1 MQKDHSRMTTTTKDH
16 APANHQ
22 ADHQA
27 KPRAERPHHDRREAH
42 DQHDKNDQH
51 AGRDGADVSAFAAL
65 GLSEPLLKALA
76 HEGYTTPTPIQTK
89 AMPHVLAGR
98 DLFGCAQTGTGK
110 TAAFALPLIERL
122 MNDRRHAAP
131 KHCRILVLAPT
142 RELAGQIHDSFKA
155 YGRHAHL
162 KSAVI
167 YGGVNQNPQ
176 ASAVARGVDVLVA
189 TPGRLLDLIGQ
200 RLVEIKTV
208 EYLVLDEADR
218 MLDMGFIH
226 DVRRIV
232 GMLPRQRQT
241 LFFSATLPTEVR
253 DLAGTMLR
261 DPLEVKTTPQATP
274 AETVAQ
280 SVFHIPQK
288 QKRSLLVHL
297 LQTGGM
303 GRVIVFTRTKRGA
316 NKLAQD
322 LEKAGVRAAAI
333 HGNKSQ
339 NQREKA
345 LADFKSPRPPVLIAT
360 DIAARGIDVD
370 EVSHVVNF
378 ELPHEP
384 ETYVHRIGRTGRAG
398 LTGEAVSF
406 CDREEEDRLQAIE
419 RLLRRRIPVRNDLPA
434 DLPKVESSSSGRDSE
449 ERSGGGGR
457 GRGRPGGQRRSSEG
471 SARSGGAR
479 AGGARSSGGRSSGG
493 RSGGARSGGG
503 RRSGG
508 SGGAGG
514 DGQAAAGPAPAFRE
528 VSGGDGG
535 PTPPRPAPTGG
546 AAKVNRRYRRAL

>member
-1 MQKDHSRMTTTTKDH
+1 MQKDHSRMPTTKAPSTSHSPREHGGHH
-16 APANHQ
+16 AEPRRDRPEHEREEAPRGAA
-22 ADHQA
+22 ADT
-27 KPRAERPHHDRREAH
+27 
-42 DQHDKNDQH
+42 
-51 AGRDGADVSAFAAL
+51 SAFAAL
-65 GLSEPLLKALA
+65 GLSEALLKALA

-89 AMPHVLAGR
+89 AVPHVLAGR

-122 MNDRRHAAP
+122 MKDRRPAAP

-200 RLVEIKTV
+200 RLLEIKTV

-241 LFFSATLPTEVR
+241 LFFSATLPAEVR
-253 DLAGTMLR
+253 DLADTMLR
-261 DPLEVKTTPQATP
+261 DPLEVKTAPQATP

-297 LQTGGM
+297 LQTAGM

-370 EVSHVVNF
+370 EVSHVVNY

-406 CDREEEDRLQAIE
+406 CDREEEERLEAIE

-434 DLPKVESSSSGRDSE
+434 DLPKVESSSSGRE
-449 ERSGGGGR
+449 PGERSGGR
-457 GRGRPGGQRRSSEG
+457 GRGRPGQRRSSEG
-471 SARSGGAR
+471 SGRSGGGSR
-479 AGGARSSGGRSSGG
+479 AGGG
-493 RSGGARSGGG
+493 RSGGSRSGGGRSGGG
-503 RRSGG
+503 RRS
-508 SGGAGG
+508 SGGG
-514 DGQAAAGPAPAFRE
+514 DGGQAAAPAAPAYRE

-535 PTPPRPAPTGG
+535 STPPRPAPTGG

>member
-16 APANHQ
+16 APAPAAANHQ
-22 ADHQA
+22 ADHHAQ
-27 KPRAERPHHDRREAH
+27 PRPERAPHDRRESHDKH
-42 DQHDKNDQH
+42 DQE
-51 AGRDGADVSAFAAL
+51 ASRDGVDVSAFAAL

-89 AMPHVLAGR
+89 AMPHVLARR

-122 MNDRRHAAP
+122 MKDRRPAAP

-232 GMLPRQRQT
+232 GLLPRQRQT

-322 LEKAGVRAAAI
+322 LDKAGVRAAAI

-406 CDREEEDRLQAIE
+406 CDREEEDRLEAIE

-434 DLPKVESSSSGRDSE
+434 DLPKVESSSSGRE
-449 ERSGGGGR
+449 LGERSGGGGR

-479 AGGARSSGGRSSGG
+479 AGGARSGGARSSGG

-503 RRSGG
+503 RSGAGG
-508 SGGAGG
+508 SGGA
-514 DGQAAAGPAPAFRE
+514 GQAAAGPAPAFRE
-528 VSGGDGG
+528 VAGGDGG
-535 PTPPRPAPTGG
+535 PTTPRPAPTGG

>member
-1 MQKDHSRMTTTTKDH
+1 MQKDHSRMTPTKDH
-16 APANHQ
+16 APAPATANHQ
-22 ADHQA
+22 ADHHAQ
-27 KPRAERPHHDRREAH
+27 PRPERVPHDRRESHDKH
-42 DQHDKNDQH
+42 DQE
-51 AGRDGADVSAFAAL
+51 ASRDGVDVSAFAAL
-65 GLSEPLLKALA
+65 GLSEPLLRALA
-76 HEGYTTPTPIQTK
+76 HERYTTPTPIQTK
-89 AMPHVLAGR
+89 AVPHVLAGR

-122 MNDRRHAAP
+122 MKDRRPAAP

-241 LFFSATLPTEVR
+241 LFFSATLPAEVR
-253 DLAGTMLR
+253 DLADTMLR
-261 DPLEVKTTPQATP
+261 DPLEVKTTPQATT

-322 LEKAGVRAAAI
+322 LDKAGVRAAAI

-419 RLLRRRIPVRNDLPA
+419 RLLRRRIPVRNDIPA

-479 AGGARSSGGRSSGG
+479 AGGARSSGGRPSGG
-493 RSGGARSGGG
+493 RSGAARSGGG
-503 RRSGG
+503 RRSGAG
-508 SGGAGG
+508 SSGGA
-514 DGQAAAGPAPAFRE
+514 GQAAAGPAPAFRE

>member
-16 APANHQ
+16 APAPAAANHQ
-22 ADHQA
+22 ADHHAQ
-27 KPRAERPHHDRREAH
+27 PRPERAPHDRRESHDKH
-42 DQHDKNDQH
+42 DQE
-51 AGRDGADVSAFAAL
+51 ASRDGVDVSAFAAL

-122 MNDRRHAAP
+122 MKDRRPAAP

-322 LEKAGVRAAAI
+322 LDKAGVRAAAI

-406 CDREEEDRLQAIE
+406 CDREEEDRLEAIE

-434 DLPKVESSSSGRDSE
+434 DLPKVESSSSGRE
-449 ERSGGGGR
+449 LGERSGGGGR

-479 AGGARSSGGRSSGG
+479 AGGARSGGARSSGG

-503 RRSGG
+503 RSGAGG
-508 SGGAGG
+508 SGGA
-514 DGQAAAGPAPAFRE
+514 GQAAAGPAPAFRE
-528 VSGGDGG
+528 VAGGDGG
-535 PTPPRPAPTGG
+535 PTTPRPAPTGG